1 MPDSDLKQA
10 FDYNARAEVFTQRGR
25 MAKRSPVTYK
35 RFATAA
41 EAIRYAIE
49 EMPPEMLA
57 GAVLEVDEDRY
68 GGAQIRSLY
77 AAAAYPLAR
86 AVSDVATPDNKSAL

>member
-1 MPDSDLKQA
+1 MSDTDLKQA

-68 GGAQIRSLY
+68 GAAEIKTLY

-86 AVSDVATPDNKSAL
+86 VAPSAVPQPNKTSP

>member
-1 MPDSDLKQA
+1 MSSTDLSEA
-10 FDYNARAEVFTQRGR
+10 FDYGARAEVFTQRGR

-49 EMPPEMLA
+49 EMPPDMLA

-68 GGAQIRSLY
+68 GGAAIRTLY
-77 AAAAYPLAR
+77 ADAAYPLVR
-86 AVSDVATPDNKSAL
+86 AVP

>member
-1 MPDSDLKQA
+1 MDT
-10 FDYNARAEVFTQRGR
+10 FDYSAGAEVFTQRGR

-41 EAIRYAIE
+41 EAIRYAME
-49 EMPPEMLA
+49 EMTPEMLA

-68 GGAQIRSLY
+68 GPAEIKSLY
-77 AAAAYPLAR
+77 AASAYPLER
-86 AVSDVATPDNKSAL
+86 AVS

>member
-1 MPDSDLKQA
+1 MPDSDLTQT

-49 EMPPEMLA
+49 EMPAEMLA

-68 GGAQIRSLY
+68 GAAEIKNLY
-77 AAAAYPLAR
+77 AAAGYPLTR
-86 AVSDVATPDNKSAL
+86 AAPSAAAQPK